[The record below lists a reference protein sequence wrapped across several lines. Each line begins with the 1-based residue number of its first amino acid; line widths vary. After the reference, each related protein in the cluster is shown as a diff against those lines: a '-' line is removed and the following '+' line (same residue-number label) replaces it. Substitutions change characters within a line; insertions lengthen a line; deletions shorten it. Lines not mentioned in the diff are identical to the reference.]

1 MASSLK
7 FPWTR
12 FSIQLWGSPFP
23 IQISTVL
30 ITQLIIFLNL
40 ALSMQNGKMTI
51 RNDSEKKWRP
61 NWGPKG
67 RKKIFW
73 RTSLPYLRILMTA
86 PPPPLSEGLDRS
98 LKETKRTS
106 RIEAGMVYLIRYI
119 NYIHTNMTILSRN
132 LQKANSFEK
141 RKKITDK

>member
-1 MASSLK
+1 MATKLRSEGPEK
-7 FPWTR
+7 N
-12 FSIQLWGSPFP
+12 
-23 IQISTVL
+23 
-30 ITQLIIFLNL
+30 FLENVPP
-40 ALSMQNGKMTI
+40 LSKDLDD
-51 RNDSEKKWRP
+51 R
-61 NWGPKG
+61 
-67 RKKIFW
+67 
-73 RTSLPYLRILMTA
+73 
-86 PPPPLSEGLDRS
+86 PPPSLSEGLDRS